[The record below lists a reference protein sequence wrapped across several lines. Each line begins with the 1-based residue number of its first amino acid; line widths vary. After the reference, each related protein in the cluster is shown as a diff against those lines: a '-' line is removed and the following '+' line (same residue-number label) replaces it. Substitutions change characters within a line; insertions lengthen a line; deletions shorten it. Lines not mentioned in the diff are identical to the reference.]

1 MKTDYYLLSRTVS
14 KLWLIIIAHEDRL
27 LNTTITCN
35 YDFPVSNSWDSY
47 ESKRPR
53 YYHSGTDNDN
63 CWWCQKWTKDCLLIQ
78 GKPPANT
85 CIFTFVWPDLWI
97 LLSLWKN
104 WLRRSWSNCLEQPK
118 QLVLLWVI
126 DIKCRVGS
134 HQSSDRTANPVAS
147 ILLNHLICNQK
158 CVMVTVCLPN
168 DDQSWWTWCHF
179 ICLVVVVCL
188 KQRYYCN

>member
-1 MKTDYYLLSRTVS
+1 MTFQFRTVGI
-14 KLWLIIIAHEDRL
+14 LTRVRGLGI
-27 LNTTITCN
+27 TTLVLTMITAGGVKN
-35 YDFPVSNSWDSY
+35 
-47 ESKRPR
+47 EK
-53 YYHSGTDNDN
+53 
-63 CWWCQKWTKDCLLIQ
+63 KDCLLIQ

-147 ILLNHLICNQK
+147 SLLNHLICNQK

-179 ICLVVVVCL
+179 ICLIVVVCL